1 MGQAVVAV
9 ELEGD
14 SIARYPLA
22 LEFPGQLHTLREG
35 EELAGV
41 AVEEAER
48 RQALQV
54 VPSPVLVV
62 WVTIDNTCAP
72 SPPASCS
79 EVAHQ
84 HLEEPRKVEYNR
96 VYSGNEG

>member
-9 ELEGD
+9 ELAGD
-14 SIARYPLA
+14 AIARYPPA
-22 LEFPGQLHTLREG
+22 LEFPGQIDALREG
-35 EELAGV
+35 GELVGV
-41 AVEEAER
+41 AVVVAER
-48 RQALQV
+48 RQPLQV